1 MLCPPPALLTDLY
14 ELTMAAALVAE
25 GKAEVPAVF
34 SLFVRDLPPNR
45 GYLVAAGLEDVIA
58 YLDGLRF
65 TGDDL
70 AGLARLGRFDPA
82 FLDWLA
88 ELHFSGTVRAI
99 PEGRI
104 VFADEPLLEVRA
116 PFGVAQ
122 LLETWLLNQV
132 TLQTVLAT
140 KSSRCRHAAAGR
152 TLVDFALRRTHGADA
167 GLKMARTSALVGFSA
182 TSNVAAALHYGLAA
196 SGTMAHSFVLAHASE
211 LDAFRAFS
219 RHHFD
224 DPVLLVDTYD
234 TATGVDN
241 AIRVG
246 LELKVAGGKQLAA
259 IRLDS
264 GDLVALSR
272 LARSRLDAAGLH
284 EVRII
289 ASGGLDE
296 YAIARLLAAG
306 APIDGFGVGTLVGV
320 SYDAPTLESVY
331 KLVEVDGRPVA
342 KYSPGKAT
350 RPGAKQVW
358 RRAGFGGDVVGLEHE
373 VGPGPGA
380 VGLLVEVPVAS
391 GYRAAATAIPAARE
405 HFEADWAAL
414 PEEYKRLEDPARY
427 PLELSPGLR
436 GMTTLSE

>member
-1 MLCPPPALLTDLY
+1 M
-14 ELTMAAALVAE
+14 
-25 GKAEVPAVF
+25 
-34 SLFVRDLPPNR
+34 
-45 GYLVAAGLEDVIA
+45 
-58 YLDGLRF
+58 
-65 TGDDL
+65 
-70 AGLARLGRFDPA
+70 
-82 FLDWLA
+82 
-88 ELHFSGTVRAI
+88 
-99 PEGRI
+99 
-104 VFADEPLLEVRA
+104 
-116 PFGVAQ
+116 
-122 LLETWLLNQV
+122 
-132 TLQTVLAT
+132 
-140 KSSRCRHAAAGR
+140 
-152 TLVDFALRRTHGADA
+152 
-167 GLKMARTSALVGFSA
+167 VGFSA
-182 TSNVAAALHYGLAA
+182 TSNVAAALHYGLTA
-196 SGTMAHSFVLAHASE
+196 SGTMAHSYVLAHASE
-211 LDAFRAFS
+211 LDAFRAFA

-224 DPVLLVDTYD
+224 NPVLLVDTYD

-246 LELKVAGGKQLAA
+246 LELKASGDKRLAA

-358 RRAGFGGDVVGLEHE
+358 RRAGFAGDVLGLEHE
-373 VGPGPGA
+373 EGPGPGA
-380 VGLLVEVPVAS
+380 EALLVEVPVAP
-391 GYRAAATAIPAARE
+391 AADAATAIRAARE
-405 HFEADWAAL
+405 RFEADWAAL
-414 PEEYKRLEDPARY
+414 PEEYKRLEGPARY

-436 GMTTLSE
+436 GMTTLSG